1 MNAPQQPYPPGYG
14 QPYAQQPPPPAP
26 SNGLGVA
33 ALVLGILAILLAF
46 VPILGFVAYPLA
58 IVGIILGLVG
68 LGRVRSGRSS
78 RGITLAGLI
87 ASIVGLVLVIVSTVV
102 YVSAIGAGV
111 ASADKAVN
119 GVHNVTYKVT
129 STNGG
134 KVVVGYAQGTA
145 GPGTGGAVSV
155 PSPWSVD
162 TTVTGSSAFL
172 TASSSVDIQNPN
184 ATEGLT
190 CEIIDKD
197 TGRSVVKNSVPPSP
211 GASVTCSTFSLGN

>member
-1 MNAPQQPYPPGYG
+1 MTAPQQPYPQGYG
-14 QPYAQQPPPPAP
+14 PPYAPQPPVP

-46 VPILGFVAYPLA
+46 IPILGFVAYPLA

-68 LGRVRSGRSS
+68 LGRVRRGRSS

-87 ASIVGLVLVIVSTVV
+87 ASIVGLVLVIVSTVI
-102 YVSAIGAGV
+102 YVSALSAGV

-119 GVHNVTYKVT
+119 GLHNVTYKVT
-129 STNGG
+129 STSGG
-134 KVVVGYAQGTA
+134 KIVVGYSQ
-145 GPGTGGAVSV
+145 GTGGSGSGSAVSV
-155 PSPWSVD
+155 PSPWTID
-162 TTVTGSSAFL
+162 ATVTGSSAFV
-172 TASSSVDIQNPN
+172 TASSSIDIQNPN

-197 TGRSVVKNSVPPSP
+197 TGKSVVKNSVPPSQ

>member
-1 MNAPQQPYPPGYG
+1 MTAPQQPYPQGYG
-14 QPYAQQPPPPAP
+14 QPYAQQPPPP

-46 VPILGFVAYPLA
+46 IPILGFVAYPLA

-68 LGRVRSGRSS
+68 LGRVRKGRAS
-78 RGITLAGLI
+78 RGITVAGLI
-87 ASIVGLVLVIVSTVV
+87 ASVVGLVLVIVSTVI
-102 YVSAIGAGV
+102 YVGAIGAGV
-111 ASADKAVN
+111 ASVDKAVN

-129 STNGG
+129 TTGGG
-134 KVVVGYAQGTA
+134 KITVTYSQGTA
-145 GPGTGGAVSV
+145 GSGSGTSVSV

-162 TTVTGSSAFL
+162 TTVTGSSAVV
-172 TASSSVDIQNPN
+172 TASGSFAASD
-184 ATEGLT
+184 GLT

-197 TGRSVVKNSVPPSP
+197 TGKSVVKNSVPSSQ